1 MSEAEW
7 PENSFHSGD
16 MVIVRKSVV
25 GLTEASL
32 TRFVRQA
39 ARAVA
44 LPGRVNVLLTTNNEM
59 RSLNLRFR
67 GKNTPTDV
75 LSFSPI
81 APLPVRFAGDIAIS
95 AEMAARNARNLGHS
109 PAEEVK
115 ILALHGVMH
124 LAGYDHEGESA
135 VMARKEQRLRR
146 SLNLPMGLI
155 ERTAEPNGGGGN
167 ASREKLKSG
176 IKAPNQLRGS
186 ERRRSRR

>member
-1 MSEAEW
+1 MAEAEW

-44 LPGRVNVLLTTNNEM
+44 LPGWVNVLLTTNNEM

-167 ASREKLKSG
+167 ASREKSKSG
-176 IKAPNQLRGS
+176 IKAPNQLRRS

>member
-44 LPGRVNVLLTTNNEM
+44 LPGWVNVLLTTNNEM

-167 ASREKLKSG
+167 ASREKSKSG
-176 IKAPNQLRGS
+176 IKAPNQFPGS

>member
-7 PENSFHSGD
+7 PENTFHSGD

-44 LPGRVNVLLTTNNEM
+44 LPGWVNVLLTTNNEM

-124 LAGYDHEGESA
+124 LAGYDHEGDSA

-155 ERTAEPNGGGGN
+155 ERTAEPNGGGGKL
-167 ASREKLKSG
+167 SREKSKNS
-176 IKAPNQLRGS
+176 IKAANQSRGS
-186 ERRRSRR
+186 ERGRSRR